1 VSLEIISGLF
11 SPRNLSFVSIL
22 YPFRSLHKSIF
33 FNSKISAIAIQY
45 PKFKLNMSSATGK
58 VSFFEAHGEDNSE
71 EGTEVQP
78 SDPGKISLT
87 TVKSITEHFR
97 LWQMSLLRL
106 LICRWR
112 HKNL

>member
-1 VSLEIISGLF
+1 
-11 SPRNLSFVSIL
+11 
-22 YPFRSLHKSIF
+22 
-33 FNSKISAIAIQY
+33 
-45 PKFKLNMSSATGK
+45 MSSASGK
-58 VSFFEAHGEDNSE
+58 VSFFEAHGKDSSE